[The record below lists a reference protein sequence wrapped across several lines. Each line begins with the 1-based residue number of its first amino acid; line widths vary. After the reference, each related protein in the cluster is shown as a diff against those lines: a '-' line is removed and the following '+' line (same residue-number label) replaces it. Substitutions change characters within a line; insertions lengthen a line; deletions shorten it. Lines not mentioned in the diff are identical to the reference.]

1 MSEELEVAIVFADVV
16 GSTQLYESLGDDQA
30 RAVVRQCLDVMI
42 SATDSSGGE
51 VIKTMGDEVM
61 SIFPDSDAAI
71 GAAVEMQ
78 QRISGGKNL
87 VPDGQSISIRIGC
100 HYGVV
105 AREPNDIFGAA
116 VHTANRMTSQAKAR
130 QIVTTGAMVERLGD
144 AWRKT
149 TRQIDLAVV
158 KGKKDEVALFEVLWQ
173 PNEEA
178 TSVVQTIGFSSA
190 EETQRLTLSFAGRN
204 MVVEP
209 ERQQITMGRAEDNDL
224 VIKGNLISR
233 VHARI
238 EKRRNKYFLVD
249 ESTNGSFVVTIDGL
263 ESFVRRDSMQLQG
276 EGVIGLG
283 KVAKPGT
290 SLAVH
295 YLLEAADG

>member
-30 RAVVRQCLDVMI
+30 RAVVRQCLDIMI
-42 SATDSSGGE
+42 SATDSAGGE

-61 SIFPDSDAAI
+61 SIFSDADAAI

-78 QRISGGKNL
+78 QRISGGRHL
-87 VPDGQSISIRIGC
+87 VPDGQTISIRIGC

-130 QIVTTGAMVERLGD
+130 QIVTTGTTVELLGES
-144 AWRKT
+144 WRKA

-178 TSVVQTIGFSSA
+178 TSVVQTIGFSSSDA
-190 EETQRLTLSFAGRN
+190 EQRLTLSFAGKTLT
-204 MVVEP
+204 VEP
-209 ERQQITMGRAEDNDL
+209 ERQQITMGRAEDNDI
-224 VIKGNLISR
+224 VVKGNLISR

-249 ESTNGSFVVTIDGL
+249 ESTNGSFIVTVSGE
-263 ESFVRRDSMQLQG
+263 ESFIRRDSVQLTG

-290 SLAVH
+290 ALAVH
-295 YLLEAADG
+295 FLLE

>member
-30 RAVVRQCLDVMI
+30 RAVVRQCLDIMI
-42 SATDSSGGE
+42 SATDSGGGE

-78 QRISGGKNL
+78 QRISGSKNL
-87 VPDGQSISIRIGC
+87 VPDGQGISIRIGC

-204 MVVEP
+204 MAVEP

-249 ESTNGSFVVTIDGL
+249 ESTNGSFVVTIDGQ

-295 YLLEAADG
+295 YLLEASDG

>member
-78 QRISGGKNL
+78 QRISGSKNL

-249 ESTNGSFVVTIDGL
+249 ESTNGTFVVTIDGQ